1 MYSVGTYDPLRECYR
16 STKDRNMRPR
26 WLMVIGDMKAT
37 CRIREPGCHTPD
49 GVCVSHGLVVKRE
62 MTRWRNWSGVK
73 RSSIFAPADGFL
85 HSTFTRRLTTP
96 PSLPRVAHPWKGTRC
111 RVLWVLMPTR
121 TMRSVG
127 RPSIIDLLNSRE
139 ALRRLMVLC
148 YARGTS
154 FPP

>member
-1 MYSVGTYDPLRECYR
+1 
-16 STKDRNMRPR
+16 MRPR

-96 PSLPRVAHPWKGTRC
+96 PSLPVWPIPGKAHVVGGPLG
-111 RVLWVLMPTR
+111 PHADPDDAIS
-121 TMRSVG
+121 RS
-127 RPSIIDLLNSRE
+127 PE
-139 ALRRLMVLC
+139 YRRSSKL
-148 YARGTS
+148 
-154 FPP
+154 